1 MQLENR
7 FYYFAG
13 EIPKQTCEEIINLGT
28 SAKLVEG
35 TTGGG
40 FSRKDRPKDA
50 LPANTKTHKEI
61 EKAGELDKYYVRDSK
76 VSWLSQQW
84 LYDLIC
90 PYIYEANKHAGWNF
104 DVDWHE
110 EFQFTTYQNTGFY
123 SWHADGGSD
132 WHGVYKKYIHG
143 FTEARELKNG
153 QLPKGYTHI
162 PKFVGKVRKLSLT
175 LNLTDPNDYEGGNLL
190 FDYGSK
196 DEGVGQ
202 TDEEIKVARKQGTI
216 IIFPSFIK
224 HCISPVTKGTRY
236 SLVNWTLGRPFR

>member
-1 MQLENR
+1 MELENR

-13 EIPKQTCEEIINLGT
+13 EIPKKTCEKIIELGT
-28 SAKLVEG
+28 SAELTDG

-40 FSRKDRPKDA
+40 FSKKDRPENA
-50 LPANTKTHKEI
+50 LPANTKTHKQI
-61 EKAGELDKYYVRDSK
+61 ELDGGLDNYYVRDSR
-76 VSWLSQQW
+76 VSWLNHQW

-90 PYIYEANKHAGWNF
+90 PYIYKANKAAGWNF

-123 SWHADGGSD
+123 SWHSDGGSD
-132 WHGVYKKYIHG
+132 WNSVYKKYIHG
-143 FTEARELKNG
+143 FTNEEELKNG
-153 QLPKGYTHI
+153 GLPKGYTHNQ
-162 PKFVGKVRKLSLT
+162 KFIGKVRKLSLT
-175 LNLTDPNDYEGGNLL
+175 LNLTDPNEYEGGDLL
-190 FDYGSK
+190 FDFGSK
-196 DEGVGQ
+196 DEGGQ
-202 TDEEIKVARKQGTI
+202 TNEEIKIARKQGTL